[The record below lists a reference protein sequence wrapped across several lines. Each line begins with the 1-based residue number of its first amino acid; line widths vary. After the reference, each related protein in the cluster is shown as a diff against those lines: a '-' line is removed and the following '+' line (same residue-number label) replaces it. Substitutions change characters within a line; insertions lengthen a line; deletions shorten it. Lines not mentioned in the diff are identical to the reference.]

1 MNSAAQT
8 QAAQSDAALTHIV
21 IAGGGSA
28 GWMTAAMLASQLQGN
43 VQITLV
49 ESDDIGTIGVG
60 EATIP
65 PIKRFNTMLGIDEN
79 DFLAR
84 CNGSI
89 KLGIQFENWGAQG
102 DKYFHQFGRF
112 GADFDYI
119 PFPYFYLKAREDGLQ
134 APIEEFSAAWQLAK
148 RNKFAQPNSD
158 PRSLFSGYDY
168 AYHFDAGRYARFL
181 REYAEKRGVTRIE
194 GRIDSVQQHT
204 GNGFISGLT
213 LADGKQISA
222 DFFIDCTGLR
232 CLLLGQTLG
241 VGFTDWGDY
250 LLNDSAVAVQTSA
263 CPTLRPY
270 TRSIAHHAGWQWR
283 IPLQSRTGNGNVFS
297 SRFMQADEA
306 TELLLQTVEGKV
318 LTEPRLI
325 RFNTGHR
332 KQFWAKNCVAIGLS
346 AGFLEPLESTSLH
359 LIQRGIMRLI
369 SLFPDRNCAQED
381 IDEYNA
387 TTQLEYEQIRD
398 FIILHY
404 HATTRDDSP
413 YWQYCRTMA
422 IPDSLQQRLTLFKR
436 HGHLR
441 IDDKELFKQDSWL
454 AVMLG
459 QHIVPAKAA
468 PITAHKSELDMQRT
482 LQAMQQHLADTAAT
496 LSGHEQYLMRHCRFI
511 SD

>member
-1 MNSAAQT
+1 MHADAIT
-8 QAAQSDAALTHIV
+8 QLV

-43 VQITLV
+43 VRITLV

-79 DFLAR
+79 EFLSR

-89 KLGIQFENWGAQG
+89 KLGIQFENWGAVG
-102 DKYFHQFGRF
+102 DRYFHQFGRF

-119 PFPYFYLKAREDGLQ
+119 PFPYFYLKAQLEGLNQ
-134 APIEEFSAAWQLAK
+134 PIEEFSAAWQLAK
-148 RNKFAQPNSD
+148 RNKFVPPNTD

-181 REYAEKRGVTRIE
+181 REYAETRGVTRVE
-194 GRIDSVQQHT
+194 GRIDSVQQDT
-204 GNGFISGLT
+204 GSGFITGLM
-213 LADGKQISA
+213 LSDGQQIQA

-250 LLNDSAVAVQTSA
+250 LLNDSAVAMQTSA
-263 CPTLRPY
+263 DPTLRPY

-283 IPLQSRTGNGNVFS
+283 IPLQSRTGNGNVYS
-297 SRFMQADEA
+297 SRFMSDDEA
-306 TELLLQTVEGKV
+306 TQLLTSTVDGKP
-318 LTEPRLI
+318 LTEPRVI
-325 RFNTGHR
+325 RFQTGHR
-332 KQFWAKNCVAIGLS
+332 TKFWQHNCVAIGLS

-359 LIQRGIMRLI
+359 LIQRGIMRLL
-369 SLFPDRNCAQED
+369 SLFPDKRCVQED

-387 TTQLEYEQIRD
+387 STLLEYEQIRD
-398 FIILHY
+398 FIVLHY

-413 YWQYCRTMA
+413 YWQYCRQMA
-422 IPDSLQQRLTLFKR
+422 IPPTLSSKLQLFKR

-454 AVMLG
+454 AVLLG
-459 QHIVPAKAA
+459 QHIWPERAA
-468 PITAHKSELDMQRT
+468 PVTALKTELDIARSLDAMQR
-482 LQAMQQHLADTAAT
+482 HLADTAAT
-496 LSGHEQYLMRHCRFI
+496 LTGHEQYLMKHCRFKA
-511 SD
+511 D

>member
-1 MNSAAQT
+1 MT
-8 QAAQSDAALTHIV
+8 SDALQHII

-43 VQITLV
+43 VSITLV

-65 PIKRFNTMLGIDEN
+65 PIKRFNAMLGIAEN
-79 DFLAR
+79 DFLKY

-89 KLGIQFENWGAQG
+89 KLGIQFENWGAVG
-102 DKYFHQFGRF
+102 ERYFHQFGRF

-119 PFPYFYLKAREDGLQ
+119 PFPYFYLKARLDGMTT
-134 APIEEFSAAWQLAK
+134 PIEQFSAAWQLAS
-148 RNKFAQPNSD
+148 RNKFVPPNND

-181 REYAEKRGVTRIE
+181 RDYATQRGVVRTE
-194 GRIDSVQQHT
+194 GKIASVQQH
-204 GNGFISGLT
+204 GHNGFISQLVLDDGRV
-213 LADGKQISA
+213 LAG

-232 CLLLGQTLG
+232 SVLLGQTLG

-250 LLNDSAVAVQTSA
+250 LLNDSAVAMQTSA
-263 CPTLRPY
+263 EPTLRPY

-283 IPLQSRTGNGNVFS
+283 IPLQTRTGNGNVFS
-297 SRFMQADEA
+297 SRFMSDDEA
-306 TELLLQTVEGKV
+306 SALLQQSVSGKA

-332 KQFWAKNCVAIGLS
+332 KQFWQKNCVAIGLS

-369 SLFPDRNCAQED
+369 SLFPDRHCVQED

-398 FIILHY
+398 FIVLHY
-404 HATTRDDSP
+404 HATSRDDSP
-413 YWQYCRTMA
+413 YWQYCRQMA
-422 IPDSLQQRLTLFKR
+422 IPYSLQQKLALFKR

-441 IDDKELFKQDSWL
+441 IEDKELFKQDSWL
-454 AVMLG
+454 AVLLG
-459 QHIVPAKAA
+459 QNMLPAAVA
-468 PITAHKSELDMQRT
+468 PITRLKTELDVSRT
-482 LQAMQQHLADTAAT
+482 LQAMQRHLADTAAT
-496 LSGHEQYLMRHCRFI
+496 LTGHEQYLMQHCRFVP
-511 SD
+511 D